1 MKEYILSSCASIVS
15 IYFILNNN
23 YIKNLFD
30 FKKTQ
35 PKQILND
42 IQKNPNSSQTQQTTE
57 MKIQY
62 PTNIENTT
70 KVPKINNINLSSSSD
85 LGSLCMDTLSDTSL
99 LSEPSS
105 YIEKN
110 KTQKITTP
118 IVENKLPIQQ
128 TKTYTIDN
136 NINIDTKNI
145 KDKKDK
151 KDKKE
156 KKEKKKK
163 KNKEDK
169 NNAIE
174 YVPSPNNLINRTYKT
189 PQL

>member
-35 PKQILND
+35 PKQILNN
-42 IQKNPNSSQTQQTTE
+42 IQKNPNSSQKKQPIE
-57 MKIQY
+57 MKIQS

-70 KVPKINNINLSSSSD
+70 KIPKLNNINLSSSSD

-105 YIEKN
+105 YIEKE
-110 KTQKITTP
+110 KTQKTITP
-118 IVENKLPIQQ
+118 IIENKPIIQK
-128 TKTYTIDN
+128 TKTYNIDN

-145 KDKKDK
+145 KDNKDKKNKKDK
-151 KDKKE
+151 KDKKD
-156 KKEKKKK
+156 KK
-163 KNKEDK
+163 
-169 NNAIE
+169 
-174 YVPSPNNLINRTYKT
+174 
-189 PQL
+189 